1 MIYVFA
7 TLTIRPGTLDHLRE
21 PARICRETTLK
32 EDGCIAYD
40 LHADIANPDRLVFV
54 EKWETREALSAHAK
68 SAHVA
73 AWREASA
80 PHLIER
86 KIEIVHAEK
95 VENH

>member
-7 TLTIRPGTLDHLRE
+7 TLTIKPDTLEHLRE
-21 PARICRETTLK
+21 PARICREATLK
-32 EDGCIAYD
+32 EDGCMAYD
-40 LHADIANPDRLVFV
+40 LHLDIANPERLVFV
-54 EKWETREALSAHAK
+54 EKWETREALTAHSK

-80 PHLIER
+80 PYLVER
-86 KIEIVHAEK
+86 RIEIVHPEK